1 MFDIGFQS
9 LSRMVASG
17 ADIKVMVLDTQ
28 AYSNTGGQASTASFG
43 GQITKLSAYGSEL
56 HGRAERRKELGRI
69 LMAHGEVYVAQT
81 TTAHSTTSTARCWT
95 PTSTPGRP

>member
-1 MFDIGFQS
+1 MYDIGLQA

-17 ADIKVMVLDTQ
+17 TDIKVMVLDTQ

-43 GQITKLSAYGSEL
+43 GQITQALGIRQGG
-56 HGRAERRKELGRI
+56 HGRPERRKELGRM

-81 TTAHSTTSTARCWT
+81 TTAHMNHFYRAVLDANESPAR
-95 PTSTPGRP
+95 P